1 MRSFQTGKDG
11 RSLTQQRVKP
21 VMSTYFANVRSVL
34 EFCSVVWGGA
44 ADVHMRRIERVQHK
58 FLMWL
63 CVRCR
68 VVGPSLQYEELA
80 EFFGVSTLAA
90 RREQMDIMFIRNVHR
105 HTIDSQFLV
114 SQFPLAVPTRQLRN
128 RAVFHIKYARV
139 NTVKN
144 GAFCRVPRVCNAF
157 LDANRDVDVWHQSVY
172 QFKKRVVTYVNE
184 RRA

>member
-1 MRSFQTGKDG
+1 MSTWIPAFRKANRALGLLMRSFQTGKDG

-80 EFFGVSTLAA
+80 EFFWSEHACSPKGT
-90 RREQMDIMFIRNVHR
+90 DGYNVH
-105 HTIDSQFLV
+105 
-114 SQFPLAVPTRQLRN
+114 
-128 RAVFHIKYARV
+128 
-139 NTVKN
+139 
-144 GAFCRVPRVCNAF
+144 
-157 LDANRDVDVWHQSVY
+157 
-172 QFKKRVVTYVNE
+172 
-184 RRA
+184 